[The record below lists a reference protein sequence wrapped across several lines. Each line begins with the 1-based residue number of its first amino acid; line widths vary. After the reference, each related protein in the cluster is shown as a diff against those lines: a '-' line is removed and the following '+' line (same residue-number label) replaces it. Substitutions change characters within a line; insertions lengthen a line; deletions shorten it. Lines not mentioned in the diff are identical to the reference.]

1 MTQLRAQDYR
11 QLFELSSV
19 GQAQADPLMRHFLRV
34 NRKLCALL
42 GYPADELL
50 ATTCRDIT
58 HPDDRDRDEQAAA
71 RLAQGQLDEYAAEK
85 RYLRKDGSILWAA
98 LHVTLIRDDR
108 GRPCTPRSS
117 SKTQPSA
124 SSSRRPSSR
133 RATGWP
139 WRSTRSAGSSTSTI
153 S

>member
-50 ATTCRDIT
+50 ATISLTT
-58 HPDDRDRDEQAAA
+58 YSP
-71 RLAQGQLDEYAAEK
+71 
-85 RYLRKDGSILWAA
+85 
-98 LHVTLIRDDR
+98 
-108 GRPCTPRSS
+108 TPIPPIPRVSLF
-117 SKTQPSA
+117 
-124 SSSRRPSSR
+124 
-133 RATGWP
+133 
-139 WRSTRSAGSSTSTI
+139 STR
-153 S
+153 